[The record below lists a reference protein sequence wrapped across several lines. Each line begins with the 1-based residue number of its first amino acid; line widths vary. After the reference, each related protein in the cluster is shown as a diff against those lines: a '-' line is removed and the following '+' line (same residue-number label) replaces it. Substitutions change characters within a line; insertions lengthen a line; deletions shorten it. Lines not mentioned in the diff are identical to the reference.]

1 MPDIFI
7 SYSKQNQEFA
17 DFLYNHLTEEGL
29 SVFLASVSI
38 EHGKLWSQE
47 IKENLKN
54 SNCVI
59 FLASKAACQS
69 PNVLLEIGGSV
80 MTDKK
85 MVPVV
90 WDMPPEEL
98 PGWLNQVQAVDLRNA
113 SKEEISEFFSNF
125 AKKYK
130 MKKDLGRLVAGLL
143 IAGFLLLGIRK

>member
-7 SYSKQNQEFA
+7 SYSKQNQEYA
-17 DFLYNHLTEEGL
+17 DFLHKHLVDEDL

-47 IKENLKN
+47 IIRNLRD

-59 FLASKAACQS
+59 FLASRSACQS

-80 MTDKK
+80 MADKEL
-85 MVPVV
+85 VPVV
-90 WDMPPEEL
+90 WDMPPDEL
-98 PGWLNQVQAVDLRNA
+98 PGWLNQYQAVDLRNS
-113 SKEEISEFFSNF
+113 SKEEICQYFISL

-130 MKKDLGRLVAGLL
+130 TEKNRGRLIAGLL